1 MIPEEPLVIHGAGG
15 HAAVVAQAWMAA
27 GGVVAAFVSPQ
38 PPTAALPAPWSET
51 TPGEHGLH
59 HLGFGELQRRREAAG
74 TLVSI
79 RWGSVIDPRAVVS
92 DGVTIDAGAFV
103 AMGALIQARARIG
116 RHAIVNTGAVV
127 EHDVVVGAFSH
138 VAPGSVL
145 LGGVSVGDG
154 VMVGARAVV
163 LPGLRLG
170 DGAVIG
176 AGAVVT
182 RDVDPGARVV
192 GVPARSPA

>member
-1 MIPEEPLVIHGAGG
+1 MISQEPLVIHGAGG
-15 HAAVVAQAWMAA
+15 HAAVVAQAWIAA
-27 GGVVAAFVSPQ
+27 GGRVAAFVSPQ
-38 PPTAALPAPWSET
+38 PPTAALPGPWSET
-51 TPGEHGLH
+51 VPCEDGPH
-59 HLGFGELQRRREAAG
+59 HLGFGELQRRRDAAEA
-74 TLVSI
+74 LSSLLW
-79 RWGSVIDPRAVVS
+79 RSVIDPRAVVS
-92 DGVTIDAGAFV
+92 AGVTIDAGAFV
-103 AMGALIQARARIG
+103 AMGALVQARARVG

-154 VMVGARAVV
+154 VLVGARAVV

-170 DGAVIG
+170 DGSVIG

-182 RDVDPGARVV
+182 RDVERGARVV
-192 GVPARSPA
+192 GVPARPLA